1 MYSTSEN
8 IQAFSSTR
16 SLVAYARLSP
26 QHRLSGTSIHHRPRL
41 SKIGN
46 PHLRKALDFPAIN
59 ARRFNPTIRA
69 REDAES
75 LKSEWGRP
83 FLDVRWQVLCARLI
97 QKMNYPR

>member
-1 MYSTSEN
+1 MAHRFV
-8 IQAFSSTR
+8 QAFPDE
-16 SLVAYARLSP
+16 Y
-26 QHRLSGTSIHHRPRL
+26 
-41 SKIGN
+41 N
-46 PHLRKALDFPAIN
+46 FPAIN
-59 ARRFNPTIRA
+59 ARRFSPTIRA